1 MPYDVEQREERVL
14 KGVALVMLSYLAF
27 TCIDTSA
34 KWLVLGGMPAL
45 QVVFVRYAG
54 HLAMVTALS
63 LPRMGRDLF
72 HTEAWRAEL
81 LRGLFLLLST
91 VLNFSAVKYL
101 PLTLTMT
108 IFFTGPLWVCALSIP
123 LLGERVGPRRWAA
136 IIIGFIGV
144 LVATRPWSADFHWA
158 IFLSMG
164 AALSASLYFIIT
176 RKLAGVD
183 STATQQFYS
192 SALAT
197 ALIAPFAL
205 GDWTWPQEAWGWL
218 AFCLIGF
225 FGWAGHQMIT
235 VAHRCAPA
243 SALAPFSYVQI
254 IYMTASSWIIF
265 AQPPDRWI
273 VFGALIVLVSGL
285 YIWMRERILSPGKPK
300 MGSVPR

>member
-1 MPYDVEQREERVL
+1 MPFNVEQREESVL

-27 TCIDTSA
+27 TFIDTSA
-34 KWLVLGGMPAL
+34 KWLVLGGLPAL

-54 HLAMVTALS
+54 HLALVTALS
-63 LPRMGRDLF
+63 LPKMGRDLF
-72 HTEAWRAEL
+72 RTNAWRAEV

-91 VLNFSAVKYL
+91 VLNFNAVKYL

-123 LLGERVGPRRWAA
+123 LLGEKVGPRRWAA
-136 IIIGFIGV
+136 IIVGFVGV
-144 LVATRPWSADFHWA
+144 LIATQPWSADFHWA
-158 IFLSMG
+158 IFLAMG
-164 AALSASLYFIIT
+164 AALSASFYFIIT

-205 GDWTWPQEAWGWL
+205 GDWTWPAEAWGWV

-235 VAHRCAPA
+235 IAHRCAPA
-243 SALAPFSYVQI
+243 STLAPFSYAQI

-273 VFGALIVLVSGL
+273 VAGALVVLSSGL
-285 YIWMRERILSPGKPK
+285 YIWLRERRLSAESSGA
-300 MGSVPR
+300 GNVPR